1 MRKKYI
7 FGKKLYISVLTS
19 ILVLLTTVAT
29 TFAWVGVF
37 ANSTFESF
45 DFNIRANELVEYGIE
60 ISATGQEGTFSDEIS
75 SIEVKTQILLNWG
88 FTQKDLTD
96 YGVENLFNAITL
108 EQCTTVP
115 NIVDGKMTSLNQF
128 TNLVG
133 ENSTSLFKFDI
144 YVSPTQY
151 YDSGSYSDYKLDVFL
166 GQGLISGTTKFRKL
180 LHPFVYPESFINP
193 LENLSL
199 PDGISP
205 LIHSTSITQARVNS
219 KSVCRVGFEKY
230 NVVDRGHPELYASSS
245 PVSSIIYSGDSYNY
259 PTYNSDKDEYE
270 FGGIFE
276 DELNVAVGYYN
287 STEWRYSREGIKT
300 VSITDPSAQV
310 YGNEVYAIRGVNGTH
325 PDQLFNSTTNHLID
339 SSNSLEQIGIGQ
351 MMKLTVYFWLEGW
364 DADCFNVIGNSPV
377 TIAITMSI
385 KNEDD
390 F

>member
-37 ANSTFESF
+37 ANSTFEKF

-75 SIEVKTQILLNWG
+75 STEVKTQILLNWG

-108 EQCTTVP
+108 EQCTTIP

-151 YDSGSYSDYKLDVFL
+151 YDSGSHSDYKLDVFL

-180 LHPFVYPESFINP
+180 LHPFS
-193 LENLSL
+193 
-199 PDGISP
+199 
-205 LIHSTSITQARVNS
+205 
-219 KSVCRVGFEKY
+219 
-230 NVVDRGHPELYASSS
+230 
-245 PVSSIIYSGDSYNY
+245 
-259 PTYNSDKDEYE
+259 
-270 FGGIFE
+270 
-276 DELNVAVGYYN
+276 
-287 STEWRYSREGIKT
+287 
-300 VSITDPSAQV
+300 
-310 YGNEVYAIRGVNGTH
+310 
-325 PDQLFNSTTNHLID
+325 
-339 SSNSLEQIGIGQ
+339 
-351 MMKLTVYFWLEGW
+351 
-364 DADCFNVIGNSPV
+364 
-377 TIAITMSI
+377 
-385 KNEDD
+385 
-390 F
+390 